1 MIIIENQPKSRVE
14 LYMDLLSE
22 FKPDWKVSII
32 EEDYNLFKLGFV
44 KEIPCTLQ
52 LNVSTD
58 EIREL
63 YDEIIDMEV
72 DVYQYEDILYKP
84 LYKITDKEKEL
95 KARVDEAER
104 IYRKFVPLE
113 GMCWTIFNN
122 E

>member
-1 MIIIENQPKSRVE
+1 MIIIENQPKSRAE
-14 LYMDLLSE
+14 LYMELLAE
-22 FKPDWKVSII
+22 FKPDWKVLII

-72 DVYQYEDILYKP
+72 DVYQYENILNKP
-84 LYKITDKEKEL
+84 LYMISDQEKEL